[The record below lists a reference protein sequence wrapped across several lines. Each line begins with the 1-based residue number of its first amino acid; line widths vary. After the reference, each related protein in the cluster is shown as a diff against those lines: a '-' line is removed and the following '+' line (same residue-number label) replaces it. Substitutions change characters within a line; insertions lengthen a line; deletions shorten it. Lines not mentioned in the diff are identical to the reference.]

1 MANAL
6 VFIDN
11 PGAALKKSSLELLT
25 IARSLGETAVAFT
38 GELNDDVAATLGAYG
53 ATTVFQPSVDDL
65 DNYLVGPKAAYLAAA
80 VAASGATAV
89 LVDNSPEGK
98 EIAGRLG
105 IKLNAGVITDV
116 VGVEADGTAHK
127 SVLAGSYNTT
137 AKANTPVTVLSV
149 KANNVEPA
157 PAGAGAAGILL
168 RLAGVSHQTVS
179 RVINGSD
186 DVLPETRA
194 TVEAAIEQL
203 GYRPNA
209 IARSMARGQT
219 HTLACIS
226 PNLTDYTFAS
236 VIEGAEVEARQ
247 HDYFMLSS
255 SATDPKAF
263 QALVDELVGHRRVDG
278 LIVINPYSDD
288 RFLHL
293 PENFPVVFVGARSH
307 EKEICSVSLD
317 DEKVAYEAT
326 RHLISL
332 GHTDIALITG
342 PMEEDCSQD
351 RAEGYRRALQEA
363 GIPYDESR
371 VLGGDWSASSGQRA
385 LLSFVEQGRVP
396 TAVFA
401 QNDRMALGVLR
412 AARDVNLK
420 VPSQL
425 AVIGVDDMPLSS
437 YFDPPLTTMRQ
448 DMPLIGQ
455 EATRMLLELIQKKTP
470 AVRELKLSAQL
481 VVRNST
487 SDMGGGS

>member
-1 MANAL
+1 MSNSHPTL
-6 VFIDN
+6 
-11 PGAALKKSSLELLT
+11 
-25 IARSLGETAVAFT
+25 R
-38 GELNDDVAATLGAYG
+38 DVA
-53 ATTVFQPSVDDL
+53 
-65 DNYLVGPKAAYLAAA
+65 
-80 VAASGATAV
+80 
-89 LVDNSPEGK
+89 
-98 EIAGRLG
+98 
-105 IKLNAGVITDV
+105 
-116 VGVEADGTAHK
+116 
-127 SVLAGSYNTT
+127 
-137 AKANTPVTVLSV
+137 
-149 KANNVEPA
+149 
-157 PAGAGAAGILL
+157 

-179 RVINGSD
+179 RVINGSE

-194 TVEAAIEQL
+194 IVEAAIEQL

-288 RFLHL
+288 RFLHI

-332 GHTDIALITG
+332 GHTNIALVTG

-363 GIPYDESR
+363 DITYDESK
-371 VLGGDWSASSGQRA
+371 VLEGDWSASSGQRA
-385 LLSFVEQGRVP
+385 LLSFVESGNVP

-437 YFDPPLTTMRQ
+437 YFDPPLTTMQ
-448 DMPLIGQ
+448 QGMPLIGQ
-455 EATRMLLELIQKKTP
+455 EATRMLLEIIQKKTP

-481 VVRNST
+481 VIRQST
-487 SDMGGGS
+487 SDKGGDS